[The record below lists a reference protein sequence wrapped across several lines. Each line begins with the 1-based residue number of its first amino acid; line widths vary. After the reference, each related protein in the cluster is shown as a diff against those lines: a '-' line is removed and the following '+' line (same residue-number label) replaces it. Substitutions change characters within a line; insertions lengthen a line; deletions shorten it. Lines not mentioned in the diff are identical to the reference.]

1 MNRVTLVVQ
10 WGLLYGAF
18 VLVYLSV
25 KRLLPFRRHRRRG
38 MDELPEWHLEELR
51 RLGVRL

>member
-1 MNRVTLVVQ
+1 MHRVTLVVQ
-10 WGLLYGAF
+10 WGLLFGAF

-25 KRLLPFRRHRRRG
+25 KRLWQRRRLG

>member
-18 VLVYLSV
+18 FLVYLSV
-25 KRLLPFRRHRRRG
+25 GRLLPFHRHRRRG
-38 MDELPEWHLEELR
+38 MDNLPPEYVEYLER
-51 RLGVRL
+51 MGIR